1 MDYTEYIMSAKDRIG
16 YSELKDFQTV
26 CVNTLINGRAL
37 FLSQQTGMGN
47 LQCMSRSH

>member
-1 MDYTEYIMSAKDRIG
+1 MSAKDRIG

-26 CVNTLINGRAL
+26 CVNTLINDRAL